1 MTLRKV
7 KHAVAALMLTLLA
20 ACDPSHK
27 EEQMIDALITNMETH
42 CIGRHLIDLP
52 KSFKPIDNNTV
63 KLYYGK
69 DKDYTDT
76 LVTVLS
82 EGISKDIFE
91 LRVEYEAG
99 NVAKELRD
107 DYKTSMLI
115 SNSKLGEDA
124 YLLRMYRNDSTE
136 ALKSLLYILRGNTAL
151 TLLRETFKGESVEAN
166 EVHLKKLASQI
177 RPFTDPEKA
186 GRGFCIGH
194 IVIDGDHD
202 FEESFPELYFHSDQ
216 WKDVMWTMD
225 VSSLGS
231 GDEGLLKR
239 WKERQSGFE
248 AMTGGAASP
257 VFHSG
262 QITVGN
268 MPGEELLAELKDYG
282 KLGFSFGAESLTAK
296 DRPGFE
302 KPSLSVDM
310 DTGSAN
316 ASNKEDAVDS
326 SWSKDEALGVWN
338 AVIKSI
344 RLRPGAL

>member
-1 MTLRKV
+1 MMPHWLVSASALIMT
-7 KHAVAALMLTLLA
+7 ALLA
-20 ACDPSHK
+20 ACGASK
-27 EEQMIDALITNMETH
+27 QEQQMIDSLTKDMETH
-42 CIGRHLIDLP
+42 CVGRHLIDLP
-52 KSFKPIDNNTV
+52 TSFKPLHDNSV

-76 LVTVLS
+76 IVTVLR
-82 EGISKDIFE
+82 EGISKNTFE
-91 LRVEYEAG
+91 LRVLYEAD
-99 NVAKELRD
+99 NIAKELRD

-115 SNSKLGEDA
+115 SNTKLSDTAYMLRFYDDSSLDGAFNSSLFIYVGDSVVKLYGEVYKSDPA
-124 YLLRMYRNDSTE
+124 IME
-136 ALKSLLYILRGNTAL
+136 AR
-151 TLLRETFKGESVEAN
+151 
-166 EVHLKKLASQI
+166 LKKTASQI

-186 GRGFCIGH
+186 GRGFCMGH

-202 FEESFPELYFHSDQ
+202 FEQAFTLNFFSDT
-216 WKDVMWTMD
+216 WKDVTWEIDST
-225 VSSLGS
+225 SLGS

-262 QITVGN
+262 KITVGN

-282 KLGFSFGAESLTAK
+282 KLGFSFSAESLTK
-296 DRPGFE
+296 RSRPGFE
-302 KPSLSVDM
+302 RPTFSVDM
-310 DTGSAN
+310 DTGSSN

-326 SWSKDEALGVWN
+326 SWSKEEALGVWN